1 MSRGI
6 LAVLFSKFPLFE
18 TVDFELFSDSP
29 NSVEMARITLPFA
42 QNQKGG
48 FPRYELEK
56 LHQTHHFVLGQ
67 ADFTQA

>member
-1 MSRGI
+1 
-6 LAVLFSKFPLFE
+6 
-18 TVDFELFSDSP
+18 
-29 NSVEMARITLPFA
+29 MARITLPFA

-56 LHQTHHFVLGQ
+56 LRQTHHFVLGQ